1 MEFQQTVG
9 QYLIRHR
16 SILDVL
22 SKFQESNARVNRAV
36 AKSVT
41 SCGCLSVQ
49 ANRQPVTS
57 TMSLDDFRKQA
68 DSHLQGDL
76 CEHCKDILESEIGAN
91 LFYLAALCNILGLEM
106 GDILAREKDR
116 INTLGVF
123 NLS

>member
-22 SKFQESNARVNRAV
+22 SKFQESNSRVNRAV

-41 SCGCLSVQ
+41 SCGCLTVQ

-68 DSHLQGDL
+68 DSHLQGEL
-76 CEHCKDILESEIGAN
+76 CEHCKDILENEVGAN
-91 LFYLAALCNILGLEM
+91 LFYLAALCNILGLELSEIM
-106 GDILAREKDR
+106 TREKDR